1 MTPTPA
7 KYFQSARSIFTP
19 KCFRAMSIRGNE
31 ATKHRRQPSRGRAH
45 RQRSASPHV
54 HAPQKKKVTNRS
66 RNARLFLQQL
76 HRNAPLQNTA
86 VFQRIS
92 SGWTHGTASGIFL
105 CREQTHGATQR
116 KKRTGAAGAPARL
129 KFMGTRLSAAGDQ
142 APATAASSSC
152 RMVPRPSTSP
162 SILVYRSCTP
172 CRFRISS

>member
-45 RQRSASPHV
+45 RQRSASPTYTL
-54 HAPQKKKVTNRS
+54 PPEEEGDKQKQKCPAFFFSSSIETLLSKT
-66 RNARLFLQQL
+66 QQS
-76 HRNAPLQNTA
+76 
-86 VFQRIS
+86 F
-92 SGWTHGTASGIFL
+92 SGSALAGRMGPPPEYL
-105 CREQTHGATQR
+105 CRGADPR
-116 KKRTGAAGAPARL
+116 DHPKEERTGAAGAPARL

-172 CRFRISS
+172 CRFRTSS